1 MATARRT
8 STGHGLDTCALL
20 CGGGP
25 VARISAP
32 PLTPPRLAALLQFDE
47 ERKQYYYHNAI
58 TGTTTDTLPADY
70 DAAVRFGSRPRL
82 RTTAAEF
89 KEALTEEEI
98 SLLAYCEPAALLC
111 PRASAAASSRA

>member
-1 MATARRT
+1 MRRRP
-8 STGHGLDTCALL
+8 
-20 CGGGP
+20 CGEDQ
-25 VARISAP
+25 RAP
-32 PLTPPRLAALLQFDE
+32 AHPSRLAALLQFDE